1 MRMTWDTGD
10 HCAELRGPGT
20 CHLSLAPIPDHVS
33 APHPDTQ
40 ASGTQERL
48 PDVRAWSHK
57 TGLVP
62 NMTSPTHPP
71 RIQQRCWRCGM
82 TRAQEKDH
90 ATSSHGTL
98 LAPRPPGPSRAG
110 PSTITRASW
119 SLACCALVSLVQ
131 PQAQDT
137 GEPSTPPWFPRAPLR
152 DHHRLPAPCTCPV
165 LTLQTARAARPW
177 RCGQL
182 DDGARGHCCLP
193 QSPRVALGSDPRD
206 GTGRGRW
213 DTPEWTRPVH
223 QAPDAGV
230 SRPCGQGQHFLKH
243 SSLAR

>member
-82 TRAQEKDH
+82 TCAQEKDH

-98 LAPRPPGPSRAG
+98 LAPRPPGPPRAG

-119 SLACCALVSLVQ
+119 SLACCALLSLVQ

-152 DHHRLPAPCTCPV
+152 DHHRLPAPCGLHLSCPH
-165 LTLQTARAARPW
+165 AADCP
-177 RCGQL
+177 
-182 DDGARGHCCLP
+182 CCT
-193 QSPRVALGSDPRD
+193 SMALWA
-206 GTGRGRW
+206 TGRWSEGPLLLAAEPPRG
-213 DTPEWTRPVH
+213 PGLRP
-223 QAPDAGV
+223 
-230 SRPCGQGQHFLKH
+230 S
-243 SSLAR
+243 